1 GELHEPVGEPPGFL
15 DLDGGDGPQRD
26 PLGAATAGRVEP
38 AAADLDEAA
47 VEGDGAAAA
56 LRGDDTTA
64 CPHRGAVSVLTDG
77 LLLGRWDPTERT
89 RGLGG
94 RVVVVRGHS
103 IPP

>member
-1 GELHEPVGEPPGFL
+1 
-15 DLDGGDGPQRD
+15 
-26 PLGAATAGRVEP
+26 TAGGVEP

-77 LLLGRWDPTERT
+77 LLLGRGDPAERT
-89 RGLGG
+89 RGLGD
-94 RVVVVRGHS
+94 RVVVVRGHRRS
-103 IPP
+103 SRFGVSPVSSWRRRGPSSSSPSGGVGTG